1 MKKIMLVIAP
11 MVLASCAL
19 KPISDTRTGS
29 SIDALRSGESIS
41 VAVADEDASSL
52 KVDVVTKSGQTCS
65 GMFKYIE
72 SSDGIPMV
80 SSPSNSYH
88 GKFTPNSADC
98 KDALGENSN
107 MEISLLH
114 KASLSMFGGIGTEYI
129 VVCKELD
136 GLLCLAKNS
145 FELK

>member
-1 MKKIMLVIAP
+1 MI
-11 MVLASCAL
+11 LASCAL
-19 KPISDTRTGS
+19 KPIAESRTGS
-29 SIDALRSGESIS
+29 SIDALRNGESIS
-41 VAVADEDASSL
+41 IATADGDTSSL
-52 KVDVVTKSGQTCS
+52 KVDVVTKNGQNCS
-65 GMFKYIE
+65 GVFKYIE

-80 SSPSNSYH
+80 SSPSNTYH
-88 GKFTPNSADC
+88 GKFTPTSADC

-114 KASLSMFGGIGTEYI
+114 KASLSMFGSIGTEYI

-136 GLLCLAKNS
+136 GLLCLAKNT